1 MQQVNR
7 YSKLTALLAYAPAQ
21 LLLLAGPNMAVAQ
34 SESQDAERI
43 VIPLSSPTEPAVLDI
58 ELFQGSVTVTGYEG
72 TEIIIETDR
81 PGFSE
86 PQRAPNREGLRSI
99 GNTSRGFTAEEQN
112 NVVSIRAG
120 GLLPTNIAVTAPI
133 RTSVKVNT
141 VNGFDMTIANVT
153 GDHELSNVNGGITA
167 NDIGGTVVANAT
179 NGALNVSFSEVA
191 PDRPMSFTTLN
202 GFIDVSLPA
211 DTNADLS
218 INTNRGEIL
227 TDFDVEVQP
236 SQAEVERDDSG
247 GRFRVKV
254 NQDVRAKLGD
264 GGPEYR
270 FRTFNGDVVIRSR

>member
-1 MQQVNR
+1 MKRVNR
-7 YSKLTALLAYAPAQ
+7 SLNITAPPALVAAQ
-21 LLLLAGPNMAVAQ
+21 LLLLAGPSLALAQ
-34 SESQDAERI
+34 PDTQDADRI
-43 VIPLSSPTEPAVLDI
+43 VIPLSSPSERAFLDI

-72 TEIIIETDR
+72 TEIIIETER
-81 PGFSE
+81 PGFRE
-86 PQRAPNREGLRSI
+86 QPRAPDTEGLQRI
-99 GNTSRGFTAEEQN
+99 GNTSMGLTAEEQD

-133 RTSVKVNT
+133 RTSVRVNT
-141 VNGFDMTIANVT
+141 VNGFDMTIADVI

-179 NGALNVSFSEVA
+179 NGAVKVSFSEVA

-202 GFIDVSLPA
+202 GFIDVTLPA
-211 DTNADLS
+211 DTNAELS

-227 TDFDVEVQP
+227 TDFDVEVLP
-236 SQAEVERDDSG
+236 SQADVQRDDSG

-254 NQDVRAKLGD
+254 NQDVRARLGD